1 MKAAEIKEKSTP
13 NIIAIDGKSA
23 SGKTTLANQL
33 KVILDAQVIHMDDF
47 FLPLPLRTAMR
58 YEEAGGNVHYERFI
72 EEVLVNIKKADAF
85 SYKIF
90 DCKKLDYNGRRMVWA
105 NSKWRIVEGAYSLHP
120 VFGNYADL
128 KIFFDITPAEQ
139 MKRIRKRN
147 GEEKAKIFAARWI
160 PFEEKYI
167 NQTKVKERADMIL
180 GKEK

>member
-1 MKAAEIKEKSTP
+1 MVPGAECTVP
-13 NIIAIDGKSA
+13 
-23 SGKTTLANQL
+23 
-33 KVILDAQVIHMDDF
+33 
-47 FLPLPLRTAMR
+47 
-58 YEEAGGNVHYERFI
+58 GG
-72 EEVLVNIKKADAF
+72 
-85 SYKIF
+85 
-90 DCKKLDYNGRRMVWA
+90 
-105 NSKWRIVEGAYSLHP
+105 KWRIVEGAYSLHP
-120 VFGNYADL
+120 EFGNYADL